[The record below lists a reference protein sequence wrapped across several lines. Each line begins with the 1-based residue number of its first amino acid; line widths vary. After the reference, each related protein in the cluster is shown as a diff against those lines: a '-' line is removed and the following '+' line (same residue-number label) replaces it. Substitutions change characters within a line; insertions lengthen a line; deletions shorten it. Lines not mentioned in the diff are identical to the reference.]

1 MTKQLSAQD
10 LEILSAYLD
19 GELTSQEQTRLE
31 QSLGPRSDLRQALD
45 ELRRTRIILRSAAR
59 LRAPRNFVLTP
70 DMVGRVKPAGKP
82 FFAFNALRFSSVL
95 ATILLLVSVVGEWL
109 AFSGPAAAPVAMM
122 NEPSSEAISLPPEA
136 ALLPAATL
144 ESSELSRSAPQ
155 QPSAKAP
162 DAPQGTPTPTGEV
175 SLFAAPAMETTPDLS
190 STLDGSGMGS
200 AMVAETPTLEAT
212 PMIKS
217 PAEAPSA
224 AAYSAEETP
233 ELAFE
238 QSADTL
244 APSPESPDDAGEMLA
259 MEQASSEPESVSH
272 LGWRFIQAVLIII
285 ALITAAGALL
295 LQRIKP
301 KRKP

>member
-1 MTKQLSAQD
+1 MENS
-10 LEILSAYLD
+10 
-19 GELTSQEQTRLE
+19 
-31 QSLGPRSDLRQALD
+31 PLRNKLVWS
-45 ELRRTRIILRSAAR
+45 IPWGSAAICDKR
-59 LRAPRNFVLTP
+59 WMNYTGRGSFCAPLLAWRARGNFVLTP

-82 FFAFNALRFSSVL
+82 LFAFNALRFSSVL

-212 PMIKS
+212 PMIRV
-217 PAEAPSA
+217 A
-224 AAYSAEETP
+224 
-233 ELAFE
+233 
-238 QSADTL
+238 
-244 APSPESPDDAGEMLA
+244 
-259 MEQASSEPESVSH
+259 
-272 LGWRFIQAVLIII
+272 R
-285 ALITAAGALL
+285 
-295 LQRIKP
+295 
-301 KRKP
+301 